1 MGRISRTAFI
11 QGLRFGGE
19 ATGGGP
25 SRTLVCLVLF
35 FSDVAIIPRPESRK
49 YSGEL
54 YLLSQPRGVSGQGD
68 ILASIIWTEWVTAAV
83 SGVGLEIFEFG
94 PLAEVLTV

>member
-1 MGRISRTAFI
+1 M
-11 QGLRFGGE
+11 
-19 ATGGGP
+19 
-25 SRTLVCLVLF
+25 
-35 FSDVAIIPRPESRK
+35 
-49 YSGEL
+49 
-54 YLLSQPRGVSGQGD
+54 SGQGD